1 MKPIACLAALFLGTL
16 ATLPASAQRS
26 PLPPPGPI
34 EHINGNLYKIFGGG
48 GNTLVFVQKDGV
60 VLVDTKL
67 PNNGEAILD
76 QVRKITDKPITT
88 IINTHNHPDHIGS
101 TDFLREQFPNVQ
113 VIAHENTKKWVEAN
127 PSSRPGVVPN
137 VVYQDRMT
145 IGEGDD
151 RVELYYFG
159 VAHTDGDA
167 FVVIPAARAMFLGDV
182 MAWDMAPLI
191 DPPTGGTVIGLP
203 DALEKAAA
211 TVKNVDTVIEGH
223 GKVNTWEGYLRF
235 TRFNRALLTAA
246 RAAYE
251 RGDPP
256 GAAVAELERNPEFAQ
271 LLGTSLL
278 PGLEYG
284 NTPKSRA
291 HMNVNVAYQQLS
303 GETVTT
309 NFGAALP
316 ATDKHPKS
324 DPEATAA
331 PRPAAPA
338 GN

>member
-1 MKPIACLAALFLGTL
+1 MKTIAFLAALCLGTL
-16 ATLPASAQRS
+16 AAAPVSAQRS

-48 GNTLVFVQKDGV
+48 GNTLVFVQNDGV

-67 PNNGEAILD
+67 PGNGQAILD
-76 QVRKITDKPITT
+76 QVRTVTDKPITT
-88 IINTHNHPDHIGS
+88 IINTHNHPDHVGS
-101 TDFLREQFPNVQ
+101 TDFFRERFPDVR
-113 VIAHENTKKWVEAN
+113 VIAQQNTQKWVERN
-127 PSSRPGVVPN
+127 PSNKREVVPDA
-137 VVYQDRMT
+137 VYQDRMT

-159 VAHTDGDA
+159 VAHTDGDT
-167 FVVIPAARAMFLGDV
+167 FVVIPAARAMFLGDI
-182 MAWDMAPLI
+182 MAWNMAPLI
-191 DPPTGGTVIGLP
+191 DPPTGGSVIALP

-223 GKVNTWEGYLRF
+223 GSVNTWDGYLRF
-235 TRFNRALLTAA
+235 ARFNRALLTAA
-246 RAAYE
+246 KAAYE

-256 GAAVAELERNPEFAQ
+256 GAAVAELERNAEFAP

-309 NFGAALP
+309 NFGAPLP
-316 ATDKHPKS
+316 ATDKHKAS
-324 DPEATAA
+324 DTQATARPPPA
-331 PRPAAPA
+331 PAA
-338 GN
+338 N